1 MRAAMPLALLLLT
14 AETAGPPAPA
24 PGAAKPAAA
33 APAQPACE
41 NRQERQ
47 GEIVICAERPNGYR
61 LNPDLQEAKRELKL
75 QKLKRPENFVHND
88 CATVGPM
95 GCRGGPYINLLA
107 AAATAAEMAK
117 RLAEGKEIGSMFQT
131 TPGADR
137 ISALPRRQ
145 APARGPGSASGSG
158 RQGQG
163 GTDRARRPAHCT
175 GFGAIGLAV
184 PN

>member
-1 MRAAMPLALLLLT
+1 MRAAVPLALLLLT
-14 AETAGPPAPA
+14 AETAGPPAPT

-75 QKLKRPENFVHND
+75 RKFKRPENFVHND

-131 TPGADR
+131 TPEPTEYQ
-137 ISALPRRQ
+137 LYLEVKHRREAQ
-145 APARGPGSASGSG
+145 EAQAAAAAKAKAAPIAPAAPPTSPQPAASA
-158 RQGQG
+158 Q
-163 GTDRARRPAHCT
+163 
-175 GFGAIGLAV
+175 
-184 PN
+184 

>member
-1 MRAAMPLALLLLT
+1 MPLALLLLT
-14 AETAGPPAPA
+14 AETAGPPAPT

-33 APAQPACE
+33 APTQPACE

-61 LNPDLQEAKRELKL
+61 LNPDLQEAKRELRA

-131 TPGADR
+131 TPEPTEYQLYLEVKHRREAQEAQAAAAAKAKAAP
-137 ISALPRRQ
+137 IAPSAPPTAPPAAPQ
-145 APARGPGSASGSG
+145 AAASA
-158 RQGQG
+158 Q
-163 GTDRARRPAHCT
+163 
-175 GFGAIGLAV
+175 
-184 PN
+184 